1 MLPNGT
7 GTAIVTPFTPTGDV
21 DHDALAR
28 LVEWQIAEGVDF
40 LVACGSTG
48 EAATLAADE
57 RLAVTTTVLAAAAGR
72 IPVLAGA
79 TDNATARAIDEAQAQ
94 AALGVA
100 GIMSASPYYNK
111 PTQAGL
117 EAHFRA
123 IADAIPVPLLLYN
136 VPGRTGVDLRP
147 ETVARLAA
155 HPRIGGIKEASGIVR
170 RMLDLVAQTPAS
182 FVVFCG
188 DDDLV
193 VPAIAAGARGLISVA
208 SNALPRAIA
217 TIVRD
222 ARAGDFATA
231 RADLLPLLPFIDAL
245 FVEANPIPVKAAL
258 AMQGR
263 ITDAVRLPLVPAT
276 AALRERMAP
285 FLPTT
290 SRLGVPA

>member
-7 GTAIVTPFTPTGDV
+7 GTAIVTPFTHAGDV
-21 DHDALAR
+21 DHEALAQ

-48 EAATLAADE
+48 EAATLALDE
-57 RLAVTTTVLAAAAGR
+57 RLAVTSTVVTAAAGR

-79 TDNATARAIDEAQAQ
+79 TDNATARAVDEAQAQ

-147 ETVARLAA
+147 ETVARLAT
-155 HPRIGGIKEASGIVR
+155 HPRIGGIKEASGNVR
-170 RMLDLVAQTPAS
+170 RMLDLVAQTPSS
-182 FVVFCG
+182 FVVLCG

-208 SNALPRAIA
+208 SNALPRAIT
-217 TIVRD
+217 TIVRH
-222 ARAGDFATA
+222 ALAGDYVTA
-231 RADLLPLLPFIDAL
+231 RADLLPLLPFIDLL
-245 FVEANPIPVKAAL
+245 FAEANPIPVKAAL
-258 AMQGR
+258 AIQGR
-263 ITDAVRLPLVPAT
+263 SSDAVRLPLMSAT
-276 AALRERMAP
+276 AQLRERMAP
-285 FLPTT
+285 FLPTS
-290 SRLGVPA
+290 SRLGVSA